1 MVSLGSVGLRV
12 EWTPDASV
20 EMDIASS
27 SRKATGR
34 DSSNRAR
41 GMCFT
46 DVLGVQ
52 DYQCASRDFLIK
64 FGELREGLEEEDV
77 V

>member
-12 EWTPDASV
+12 EWTPGARV

-46 DVLGVQ
+46 GLQ
-52 DYQCASRDFLIK
+52 DYQCASRDFLIN
-64 FGELREGLEEEDV
+64 FVDLREGLKEEDV